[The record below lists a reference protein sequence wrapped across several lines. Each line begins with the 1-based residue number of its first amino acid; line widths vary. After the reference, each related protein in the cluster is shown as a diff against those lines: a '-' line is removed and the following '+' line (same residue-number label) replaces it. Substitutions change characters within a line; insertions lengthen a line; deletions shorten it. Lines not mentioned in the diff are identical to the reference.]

1 MTRVTAGSGGLG
13 AITGSQ
19 IISEA
24 EKLGKAATGYSETAD
39 GGTGPQYYDC
49 SGLVQQTLEHLGAQ
63 NVPRTS
69 EEQWSWVTHI
79 SQAQLQ
85 PGDLVFAQFPGDNAS
100 PGHVGI
106 YVGGGQVYSAQ
117 DEALGIGNAS
127 LASWSGNIVGY
138 GKVPDSTETGSA
150 PGTSS
155 SGTSNLPTSS
165 VSISGI
171 SSLLKNVEPLI
182 HGVAIILDRFF
193 GLFARG
199 QQWRIAFG
207 IGALIILIIAFR
219 TYTGG
224 GFSFSTPIAS
234 VDA

>member
-1 MTRVTAGSGGLG
+1 MTRVTAGSGGTG
-13 AITGSQ
+13 SITGSQ

-49 SGLVQQTLEHLGAQ
+49 SGLVQQTLEKLGAQ

-69 EEQWSWVTHI
+69 EEQWSWAKHI
-79 SQAQLQ
+79 TASQLQ

-127 LASWSGNIVGY
+127 LSSWSGNIVGY
-138 GKVPDSTETGSA
+138 GKVPNSSETGSA
-150 PGTSS
+150 PSS
-155 SGTSNLPTSS
+155 SGPSNLPTSS
-165 VSISGI
+165 ITIPGI
-171 SSLLKNVEPLI
+171 TSLLKNVEPLI

-207 IGALIILIIAFR
+207 VGALVILIIAFR

-234 VDA
+234 VDV